1 MMSLFKRRDF
11 LRTSIY
17 STLAVS
23 SSFAFSCLNSPIK
36 ELPAFSGKKSKVAII
51 KGNDLDAITRD
62 SIDALGGIQS
72 IISSGDKVFIKPNFV
87 SFPWAKDNNCF
98 LNGECTKP
106 EIIIAVTEECLK
118 AGASK
123 VIIGEGSHL
132 PEFDWKYAITFDGKT
147 NLVNETK
154 TLSNKYDGNVE
165 LACLEVD
172 SPEWVEVP
180 SLTPHGKIAISS
192 LVANADKIISI
203 PVAKTHS
210 WSQLTLGTKNFLGIT
225 PLSRYAQWVDN
236 SWWNRG
242 SFDHSSPKAIGQVF
256 LDIVKSIRP
265 DLTIVDFSIGIEGNG
280 PTLSSGGKTLNVKDK
295 TGSWAVVTS
304 SDIMAADATAAT
316 MMNHN
321 VSRIEQLLMGFEMD
335 LGEIRED
342 GIEVIGENLN
352 NLKMS
357 WRSARLK
364 G

>member
-1 MMSLFKRRDF
+1 MSVFKRRDF
-11 LRTSIY
+11 LRTGLF
-17 STLAVS
+17 STVAVS
-23 SSFAFSCLNSPIK
+23 SSFVFSCFSSPK
-36 ELPAFSGKKSKVAII
+36 EELPAFSGTKSKVAII
-51 KGNDLDAITRD
+51 KGNDLDAITRV

-147 NLVNETK
+147 NLVDAVKKLN
-154 TLSNKYDGNVE
+154 SKYNGTVE

-172 SPEWVEVP
+172 SPEWIEVP
-180 SLTPHGKIAISS
+180 SITPHGKIAISS
-192 LVANADKIISI
+192 LVANADKVISI

-210 WSQLTLGTKNFLGIT
+210 WAQLTLGTKNFLGIT
-225 PLSRYAQWVDN
+225 PLTRYAQWVDN

-242 SFDHSSPKAIGQVF
+242 SFDHSNPKAIGQVF
-256 LDIVKSIRP
+256 LDIVKSIQP

-280 PTLSSGGKTLNVKDK
+280 PTLSNGGRTINVKEK
-295 TGSWAVVTS
+295 LGAWAVVAST
-304 SDIMAADATAAT
+304 DIMAADATAAR
-316 MMNHN
+316 MMNHK
-321 VSRIEQLLMGFEMD
+321 VSKTKQLSMGFEMG
-335 LGEIRED
+335 LGEIRKD
-342 GIEVIGENLN
+342 GIEVLGENLTA
-352 NLKMS
+352 LKMD
-357 WRSARLK
+357 WRTARLK